1 VDFTKYISTP
11 AETTEADPL
20 TTTIK
25 LTRGRLVGGFVF
37 FPSGPAGTLH
47 FVARMGPQQLIPF
60 NAGESYSLD
69 DCVIP
74 FHLKIDLSTPPY
86 EINIVTWNTSTLYD
100 HALTVG
106 FYLTP
111 KSRRNKEINALD
123 ALEALCKG
131 YHKS

>member
-1 VDFTKYISTP
+1 MDFTKYISTP